1 MTALAEPQS
10 GAYQPHLPIPHPRTP
25 YPPQTGGVVWQPP
38 GEQQRAREAADA
50 ETLVRQNLEWSL
62 FERAHALSA
71 RHASAAWERRFNR
84 PLVPYALAALFRQ
97 RTPDG
102 NSMVVTAATRLWLA
116 GPEPSDPVDLLA
128 ALVQI
133 ARTRDPRRPW
143 DVRTALANRHDVP
156 DEAAYTGLAFSSL
169 DTRTGTFAQAC
180 ATARSELQIPGT
192 ILYLAGDPAMPGG
205 QRALV
210 ADRRGTDGHNALTIS
225 SHEAL
230 STPVILSRWPY
241 TRVAL
246 SLLYERSGYGRVLQA
261 MTELDREIHAADAQ
275 RRVTGTDTSS
285 WWKGV

>member
-10 GAYQPHLPIPHPRTP
+10 GAYQPHHIIPQPRAP
-25 YPPQTGGVVWQPP
+25 YPLPATAVGWQPP
-38 GEQQRAREAADA
+38 AEQNRAREAADA
-50 ETLVRQNLEWSL
+50 ATLVRQNLEWAL

-71 RHASAAWERRFNR
+71 RHASAAWGRRFNR

-102 NSMVVTAATRLWLA
+102 TSMVVTAATRLWLA
-116 GPEPSDPVDLLA
+116 GPESSDPVDLLS
-128 ALVQI
+128 ALLHL
-133 ARTRDPRRPW
+133 ARARDPRRPW
-143 DVRTALANRHDVP
+143 DVRTAIANRHDVP
-156 DEAAYTGLAFSSL
+156 DQAVYTGLAFSSL

-180 ATARSELQIPGT
+180 ANARSELQIPGT
-192 ILYLAGDPAMPGG
+192 ILYLAGDPAAPGG

-210 ADRRGTDGHNALTIS
+210 ADRRGADGHNALTIS

-246 SLLYERSGYGRVLQA
+246 SLLYERSGYGRVLRV
-261 MTELDREIHAADAQ
+261 MTELDQEIHAAEEQ
-275 RRVTGTDTSS
+275 R
-285 WWKGV
+285 WKGV

>member
-10 GAYQPHLPIPHPRTP
+10 GAHQPHHGIPQPRTP
-25 YPPQTGGVVWQPP
+25 HRSPAAAIGWQPP
-38 GEQQRAREAADA
+38 AEQNRAREAADA
-50 ETLVRQNLEWSL
+50 ETLVRQNLEWAL

-71 RHASAAWERRFNR
+71 RHASAAWERRFHR

-97 RTPDG
+97 RAADG
-102 NSMVVTAATRLWLA
+102 NAMVVTAATRLWLA
-116 GPEPSDPVDLLA
+116 GPDPSDPVDLLS
-128 ALVQI
+128 ALVDL
-133 ARTRDPRRPW
+133 ARARDPRRPW
-143 DVRTALANRHDVP
+143 DVRTAIANRHDVP
-156 DEAAYTGLAFSSL
+156 DQAVYTGLAFSSL

-180 ATARSELQIPGT
+180 ADARSELQIPGT
-192 ILYLAGDPAMPGG
+192 ILYLADDPAMPGG

-246 SLLYERSGYGRVLQA
+246 SLLYERSGYGRVLQV
-261 MTELDREIHAADAQ
+261 MTELDREIHAADEQ
-275 RRVTGTDTSS
+275 RRTSAS
-285 WWKGV
+285 GRRGER